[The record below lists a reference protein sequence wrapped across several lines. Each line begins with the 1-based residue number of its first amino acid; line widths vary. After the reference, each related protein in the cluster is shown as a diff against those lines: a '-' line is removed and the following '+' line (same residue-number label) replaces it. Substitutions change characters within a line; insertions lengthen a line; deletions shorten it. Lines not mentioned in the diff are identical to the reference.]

1 MNNLFL
7 KLFKAE
13 NEQELHK
20 IIESEEIFKNQEN
33 WHPLGGNENNFS
45 TIENQQASSIGA
57 LIEKFTNSIDATLM
71 KKCYER
77 NIDPKSFQAPKSMQE
92 AVEEFYGEKYNWLN
106 SKYVKEQSLDIQV
119 IADGTTRKEG
129 ARARNG
135 KIPYETSLIVYDN
148 GEGQHPEDFESTFLS
163 IAKGNKNDILFVQ
176 GKYNMGGTG
185 AIVFCGKNRYQLIAS
200 KKYDRSGKFGFTLI
214 RKHPF
219 SENDKKTKKNTWY
232 EYFKINEEIASFEID
247 ELDIGLFERKFTTG
261 SIIKLYSYDLP
272 EGARSVISKDL
283 KDRVDEYLF
292 EPALPILMVDKKERY
307 PDDRNLQRVSFGL
320 KQRLE
325 KGDDED
331 SKYLDD
337 YFTIEHDSSKVG
349 KAKITS
355 YIFKTKV
362 GDKNTKESR
371 NTIKNEFFRSN
382 MYVLF
387 TMNGQVQGHLTNE
400 FISRSL
406 KFPLLKDHLL
416 IHVDCTNMEYDFRS
430 QLFMASR
437 DRLKEGEEYRYLRE
451 LLAKELKNS
460 RLESIHKS
468 RKDAISIDGSNTRDL
483 IKSFTK
489 NLPLNNDLL
498 KLLNN
503 TFDLEKRD
511 ETKKKS
517 KNQKSKPKEDREEEF
532 LPQRFPS
539 YFNLSNSKNGVNAV
553 KVQKGKSKKIQF
565 DTDVENHYFDRDDD
579 AGELNISIVDINSN
593 ETKGGNKPGE
603 PKEISDSFDISKSSP
618 ENGKIKLSLEPN
630 KELEIGDTVQIK
642 VELTSP
648 ERSFEEM
655 ILVEI
660 IEPQKDKAPKQKEEE
675 NEKFGLPEL
684 ITCAENPTDKNV
696 KPWSNLEDN
705 GIDIDYNKIL
715 HIYSGD
721 GEKLEVIYINLDS
734 TVLKNYKSKINST
747 ELREKAEKE
756 YIAKVYF
763 HTLFL
768 YSINKNSKYQIT
780 KDIDNNQEFIDINE
794 YVQNIFENQ
803 YASFLINFNMND
815 LIDTIDF

>member
-1 MNNLFL
+1 MMESIFFQ
-7 KLFKAE
+7 LFKAE
-13 NEQELHK
+13 NEQSLHK
-20 IIESEEIFKNQEN
+20 IVESNTIFQNQNN
-33 WHPLGGNENNFS
+33 WYPLGGNENNFS

-71 KKCYER
+71 KKCYEK
-77 NIDPKSFQAPKSMQE
+77 NIDPKSLDAPKSMQE
-92 AVEEFYGEKYNWLN
+92 AVEKFYGEKYNWLN

-119 IADGTTRKEG
+119 IADGITKKEG

-200 KKYDRSGKFGFTLI
+200 KKYDGSGDFGFTLI
-214 RKHPF
+214 RKHSF
-219 SENDKKTKKNTWY
+219 SEQDKKTKKHTWY
-232 EYFKINEEIASFEID
+232 EYFKIDEKIPSFEID
-247 ELDIGLFERKFTTG
+247 ELDLGLYNRKFVTG

-307 PDDRNLQRVSFGL
+307 PDDTNLQRVSFGL

-331 SKYLDD
+331 RKYLDD

-382 MYVLF
+382 MYVIF

-416 IHVDCTNMEYDFRS
+416 IHIDCTNMEYDFRS

-460 RLESIHKS
+460 RLESIHNI
-468 RKDAISIDGSNTRDL
+468 RKDAISIDGSNTGDL

-489 NLPLNNDLL
+489 NLPFNNDLL
-498 KLLNN
+498 KLLSN
-503 TFDLEKRD
+503 TFDLDKKLEK
-511 ETKKKS
+511 KKKS
-517 KNQKSKPKEDREEEF
+517 KQKNNQHKEYEEKEF
-532 LPQRFPS
+532 SPQRFPS
-539 YFNLSNSKNGVNAV
+539 YFNLVNSNNGTNAI
-553 KVQKGKSKKIQF
+553 KIQKGKSKKIQF

-593 ETKGGNKPGE
+593 ETDGGTQIGKPKG
-603 PKEISDSFDISKSSP
+603 ISDSFKVSKSSP

-630 KELEIGDTVQIK
+630 VELDIGDMIQIK

-648 ERSFEEM
+648 EKSFEEL

-684 ITCAENPTDKNV
+684 ILTAENPTDDNIIS
-696 KPWSNLEDN
+696 WSQLDENNIDMGYDN
-705 GIDIDYNKIL
+705 IL
-715 HIYSGD
+715 YIYSSD
-721 GEKLEVIYINLDS
+721 GEKLEKIYVNLDS
-734 TVLKNYKSKINST
+734 TVLKNHKSKINSS
-747 ELREKAEKE
+747 ELREKSEKE
-756 YIAKVYF
+756 YMTKVYF

-780 KDIDNNQEFIDINE
+780 KDGTDEFIEINE
-794 YVQNIFENQ
+794 YVQSVFENQ
-803 YASFLINFNMND
+803 YASFLMGFNMND
-815 LIDTIDF
+815 LIDTIEF